1 MDNEAVGI
9 PAVGTLFPKPP
20 RAQSKTLAWLMPTTI
35 LIFRQQIR
43 YLETLINVSD
53 IFEFDGHLDYGCR
66 GRIFRLKKIG
76 IELGEHGAGLGKLF
90 GQCRRGYSPSVPEC
104 LKQGALWQ

>member
-9 PAVGTLFPKPP
+9 PAVGSLFPKPP

-43 YLETLINVSD
+43 YLETLINV
-53 IFEFDGHLDYGCR
+53 FGH
-66 GRIFRLKKIG
+66 FRVRWAPGLWVPRAYIS
-76 IELGEHGAGLGKLF
+76 IEED
-90 GQCRRGYSPSVPEC
+90 
-104 LKQGALWQ
+104 